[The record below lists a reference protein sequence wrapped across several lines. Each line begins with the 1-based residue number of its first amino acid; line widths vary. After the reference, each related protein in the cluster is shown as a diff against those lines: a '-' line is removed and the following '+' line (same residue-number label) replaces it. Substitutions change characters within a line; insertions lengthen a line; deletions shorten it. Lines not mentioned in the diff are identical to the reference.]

1 MRPLAALLIGTL
13 VALAGC
19 GQGRSN
25 PFASFDGKCAEL
37 PATRF
42 NITTVPLTYVE
53 NTSQTIDQ
61 LTVLGGNTPDK
72 YTTFGLTTVRFG
84 HETDIEV
91 RVFEDSE
98 NARACGTATVDVKLS
113 MQPVVVYVG
122 KELVRTP
129 CAHDATLA
137 HELKHIASFRQVLG
151 EAAKDLQGDLAD
163 AIGTGVRRAGTRQE
177 IERSLSA
184 QIKAYLST
192 FVTQW
197 QREMT
202 ARQDAVDTENE
213 RALVASACRR

>member
-1 MRPLAALLIGTL
+1 MRPVAALLIGTL
-13 VALAGC
+13 VLAGC

-25 PFASFDGKCAEL
+25 PFASFDAKCAEL

-91 RVFEDSE
+91 RVFEDGA

-129 CAHDATLA
+129 CAHEATRA
-137 HELKHIASFRQVLG
+137 HELKHIASFRQVLA
-151 EAAKDLQGDLAD
+151 EAANDLKSDLGD
-163 AIGTGVRRAGTRQE
+163 AIGTGVRRAGNRQE

-202 ARQDAVDTENE
+202 ARQDAVDSEEE
-213 RALVASACRR
+213 RANVAGACRR